1 MIKLSNKE
9 ASALLSPIAN
19 VLFNDPNRKFPITVS
34 FTILDIIQ
42 EAEKRIKLFRDKV
55 KEIIEQ
61 NNGEI
66 EENGEYKFKVVED
79 RKKAEDEISSLSSL
93 EFEYSGDFLEITED
107 WPKLSIQEAYI
118 LKPLIKR
125 K

>member
-55 KEIIEQ
+55 KEIVEQ

-66 EENGEYKFKVVED
+66 EESGELKFKAVED

-93 EFEYSGDFLEITED
+93 EFEYSGDLLEITED
-107 WPKLSIQEAYI
+107 WPQLSIQEAYI